1 MPGVRAVTIMNL
13 IPDGWVMKA
22 ILVAIGVLIAGGPAL
37 ALAPQIALPRPIAC
51 GKVVQRAGFTPA
63 PAQPDAA
70 AIDASCPQWLST
82 GGVLPK
88 RTTQRG

>member
-1 MPGVRAVTIMNL
+1 MPGVRAVTVMNL

-51 GKVVQRAGFTPA
+51 GKAVQRADFT
-63 PAQPDAA
+63 PAQPDSA